1 MELIAF
7 QAQPSLQREG
17 LPYWLFWFLLCI
29 ILLLVA
35 FIFLRDKQL
44 RVRLS
49 SFLAGARRRS
59 LLFRLKF
66 QLKKESQKRG
76 TLLRKLGEKAW
87 DEDIPVQGSEFIRT
101 ELARLFEK
109 RNAGQMEWKKAFA
122 ELEKLHQELQAS
134 IRLHGEKS
142 KEKRTEKSPVDELMK
157 RKKGEEKALKKTLGD
172 RERERQVAEVRREKE
187 EIKKKIDELEDA
199 LRDIDSE
206 ARTERRELERAIRHQ
221 ERLKERIEHRLK
233 DIEAQEET
241 LFLSLGRLIEQSRVA
256 NQDLTGLYYEIDLVN
271 NRISTLQ
278 HRIET
283 LSGT

>member
-1 MELIAF
+1 MKLIAF

-29 ILLLVA
+29 IMLLIV

-49 SFLAGARRRS
+49 SFLAGAKRRS

-66 QLKKESQKRG
+66 QLKKERQKRG

-87 DEDIPVQGSEFIRT
+87 GEDIPVKGSEFIRT

-109 RNAGQMEWKKAFA
+109 RNAGQMEWKKAFSEVERLHK
-122 ELEKLHQELQAS
+122 ELEAS

-142 KEKRTEKSPVDELMK
+142 EKQRVEKSPFDELMK
-157 RKKGEEKALKKTLGD
+157 RKKGEEKALKKTVRD

-187 EIKKKIDELEDA
+187 EIRKKIGEFEDT
-199 LRDIDSE
+199 LRDIESE
-206 ARTERRELERAIRHQ
+206 ARIERRELERAIRHQ
-221 ERLKERIEHRLK
+221 EKAKERIEHRLK

-241 LFLSLGRLIEQSRVA
+241 LFPSLGRLVEQTRVA
-256 NQDLTGLYYEIDLVN
+256 NQDLSGLYYEIDIIN
-271 NRISTLQ
+271 HRISTLQ

-283 LSGT
+283 LSGG

>member
-1 MELIAF
+1 LELIAF

-157 RKKGEEKALKKTLGD
+157 RKKARRRRSRKPSGTGKERGRWPRSGGKKRKSRKKSTSSRTPSGISIPKPGQSAANS
-172 RERERQVAEVRREKE
+172 REPSG
-187 EIKKKIDELEDA
+187 IKKD
-199 LRDIDSE
+199 
-206 ARTERRELERAIRHQ
+206 
-221 ERLKERIEHRLK
+221 
-233 DIEAQEET
+233 
-241 LFLSLGRLIEQSRVA
+241 
-256 NQDLTGLYYEIDLVN
+256 
-271 NRISTLQ
+271 
-278 HRIET
+278 
-283 LSGT
+283 

>member
-1 MELIAF
+1 VQLIAF

-29 ILLLVA
+29 ILLLIV

-87 DEDIPVQGSEFIRT
+87 GEDIPVVGSEFIRR
-101 ELARLFEK
+101 ELARLFDK

-122 ELEKLHQELQAS
+122 DLERLHKELEAS
-134 IRLHGEKS
+134 IRLHNENREK
-142 KEKRTEKSPVDELMK
+142 KRTEKSPFDELMK
-157 RKKGEEKALKKTLGD
+157 RKKGEEKALKKTLRD
-172 RERERQVAEVRREKE
+172 RERERDVAEVRREKE
-187 EIKKKIDELEDA
+187 EIRKKIDEFEDA
-199 LRDIDSE
+199 LRDIE
-206 ARTERRELERAIRHQ
+206 AKARIERRELERAIRQQ
-221 ERLKERIEHRLK
+221 ERLKERIEHRFK

-241 LFLSLGRLIEQSRVA
+241 LFLSLGRLVEQTRVA
-256 NQDLTGLYYEIDLVN
+256 NQDLTGLYYEIDIVN
-271 NRISTLQ
+271 HRISTLQ
-278 HRIET
+278 NRIET
-283 LSGT
+283 LSGG

>member
-1 MELIAF
+1 LELIAF

>member
-1 MELIAF
+1 MEIIAF

-29 ILLLVA
+29 IMLLVV

-66 QLKKESQKRG
+66 QLKKENQKRG
-76 TLLRKLGEKAW
+76 KLLRQLGEKAW
-87 DEDIPVQGSEFIRT
+87 AEDIPVEGSDLIRT

-109 RNAGQMEWKKAFA
+109 RNASQMEWKKAFA
-122 ELEKLHQELQAS
+122 EIERLHKELEAS
-134 IRLHGEKS
+134 TRLHGEKR
-142 KEKRTEKSPVDELMK
+142 EKQKTEKSPFDELMR
-157 RKKGEEKALKKTLGD
+157 RKKGEEKALKKTLKD

-187 EIKKKIDELEDA
+187 EIRKKIDEFEDT
-199 LRDIDSE
+199 LKDIDSE
-206 ARTERRELERAIRHQ
+206 AKAKRRELERAIRHQ

-241 LFLSLGRLIEQSRVA
+241 LFLSLGRLLEQTRVA
-256 NQDLTGLYYEIDLVN
+256 NQDLTSLYSEIDVIN
-271 NRISTLQ
+271 HRISTLQ

-283 LSGT
+283 LSGG